1 MKTRKVKLHLI
12 IYMYAVAALL
22 LTGCENEI
30 PYNPGNRKPLIVMNA
45 LLDAGEAENYVYLHL
60 SEGYSIGK
68 VNQATLSLYVNGQLA
83 EEPQPMT
90 PQEIYEGITE
100 ETYGKDIYEQII
112 KNINFKK
119 FRLRTHFQPGDHIRL
134 EATAE
139 DGEYQ
144 VSSEVV
150 VPKPVLDI
158 QIDTCITKIFQWSS
172 MRSYRRILVT
182 LHDLPNEKNYY
193 RLDIQNKYRIYARYP
208 VPSLDENGKQET
220 DENGSPLV
228 WYKDTVF
235 NYTDRELI
243 NREDIILT
251 DGHIS
256 HSNQDEENGMFPS
269 ISNKYNIF
277 TDNQFTNSSATLKVY
292 TEFHLDNLSG
302 YNNVRST
309 RLSLTVRLLSLSKEE
324 YLYLK
329 GLNCMDDDDYDTTLM
344 EPVSLPSNVE
354 GGLGFVG
361 ISAEAKVNMEFPE
374 NPSWDPHPISFCP

>member
-1 MKTRKVKLHLI
+1 MKTRKAKLHLI
-12 IYMYAVAALL
+12 IYMCTFVTLL

-30 PYNPGNRKPLIVMNA
+30 PYNPGNQKPLIVMNA
-45 LLDAGEAENYVYLHL
+45 LLDAGEAENFVYLHL
-60 SEGYSIGK
+60 SEGYNIGK
-68 VNQATLSLYVNGQLA
+68 INQATLSLYVNGQLA

-90 PQEIYEGITE
+90 PQDIYEGITE
-100 ETYGKDIYEQII
+100 EAYGKDLYEQII
-112 KNINFKK
+112 KNIKYKK
-119 FRLRTHFQPGDHIRL
+119 FRLRTHFQPGDRIRL

-158 QIDTCITKIFQWSS
+158 QVDTCITKIFQWNS
-172 MRSYRRILVT
+172 MRSYRRIQVT

-193 RLDIQNKYRIYARYP
+193 RLDIQNNYHVNARYP
-208 VPSLDENGKQET
+208 VPELNEDGSPVT
-220 DENGSPLV
+220 DEYGMPLC
-228 WYKDTVF
+228 WYKDTAF
-235 NYTDRELI
+235 YYTDRELI

-256 HSNQDEENGMFPS
+256 HSDQDEDNEMFPS

-277 TDNQFTNSSATLKVY
+277 TDNQFSNSSATLKVY
-292 TEFHLDNLSG
+292 TALGLDYLNG
-302 YNNVRST
+302 YDNVYSRL
-309 RLSLTVRLLSLSKEE
+309 LSLSVRVLSLSKEE

-344 EPVSLPSNVE
+344 EPVSLPSNVQ

-361 ISAEAKVNMEFPE
+361 ISSQAKIEMEFPKD
-374 NPSWDPHPISFCP
+374 SRWD

>member
-1 MKTRKVKLHLI
+1 MKTRKAKLHLI
-12 IYMYAVAALL
+12 IYMYVVSALL

-30 PYNPGNRKPLIVMNA
+30 PYNPSNQKPLIVMNA
-45 LLDAGEAENYVYLHL
+45 MLDAGEAENFVYLHL

-68 VNQATLSLYVNGQLA
+68 INQATLSLYVNGQLA

-90 PQEIYEGITE
+90 PQEIYEGLSE

-112 KNINFKK
+112 KDIKYKK
-119 FRLRTHFQPGDHIRL
+119 FCLRTHFQPGDNIRL
-134 EATAE
+134 EATAKN
-139 DGEYQ
+139 GEYL
-144 VSSEVV
+144 VSSEVI

-158 QIDTCITKIFQWSS
+158 QVDTCITKILQWNS
-172 MRSYRRILVT
+172 MRDYRRVMVT

-193 RLDIQNKYRIYARYP
+193 RLDIQNNYHVNARYP
-208 VPSLDENGKQET
+208 VPLLNEDDTSLDW
-220 DENGSPLV
+220 
-228 WYKDTVF
+228 WYKDTIF

-256 HSNQDEENGMFPS
+256 YSDQDEENEMFPS

-277 TDNQFTNSSATLKVY
+277 TDNQFPNSSATLKVY
-292 TEFHLDNLSG
+292 TALGLYYLSG
-302 YNNVRST
+302 YGSVHSRL
-309 RLSLTVRLLSLSKEE
+309 LSLRVRVLSLSKEE

-344 EPVSLPSNVE
+344 EPVSLPSNVQ

-361 ISAEAKVNMEFPE
+361 VSASAEVNMVFPE
-374 NPSWDPHPISFCP
+374 NPRWN

>member
-1 MKTRKVKLHLI
+1 MKTRKAKLHLI
-12 IYMYAVAALL
+12 TYMYAVAALL
-22 LTGCENEI
+22 LTSCENEI
-30 PYNPGNRKPLIVMNA
+30 PYNPGNQKPLIVMNA
-45 LLDAGEAENYVYLHL
+45 MLDAGEVENFVYLHL

-68 VNQATLSLYVNGQLA
+68 INQATLSLYVNGQLA

-90 PQEIYEGITE
+90 PQEIYEGLNE
-100 ETYGKDIYEQII
+100 ETYGKDLYEQII
-112 KNINFKK
+112 KNINYKK
-119 FRLRTHFQPGDHIRL
+119 FRLHTHFQPGDNIRL

-139 DGEYQ
+139 NGEYL

-150 VPKPVLDI
+150 VPQPVLDI
-158 QIDTCITKIFQWSS
+158 QVDTCITKIFQWNS
-172 MRSYRRILVT
+172 MRDYRRILVT

-193 RLDIQNKYRIYARYP
+193 RLDIQNNYHVNARYP
-208 VPSLDENGKQET
+208 VPSLNEDGSQET
-220 DENGSPLV
+220 DEDGTPLY
-228 WYKDTVF
+228 WYKDTIF

-256 HSNQDEENGMFPS
+256 HSDQDEENEMFPS

-277 TDNQFTNSSATLKVY
+277 TDNQFPNSSATLKVY
-292 TEFHLDNLSG
+292 TALGLDYLSG
-302 YNNVRST
+302 YDSVYS
-309 RLSLTVRLLSLSKEE
+309 RLLSLSVRVLSISKEE

-344 EPVSLPSNVE
+344 EPVSLPSNVQ

-361 ISAEAKVNMEFPE
+361 VSASAEVNMEFPE
-374 NPSWDPHPISFCP
+374 SPHWN

>member
-1 MKTRKVKLHLI
+1 MKTRKTKLHLI
-12 IYMYAVAALL
+12 TYIVAALL

-45 LLDAGEAENYVYLHL
+45 LLDAGSTENFVYLHL
-60 SEGYSIGK
+60 SEGYNIGR
-68 VNQATLSLYVNGQLA
+68 VNQATLSLYVNGQLT

-90 PQEIYEGITE
+90 PQEIYEGLSE
-100 ETYGKDIYEQII
+100 ENYGKDVYEQII
-112 KNINFKK
+112 KNIKFKK
-119 FRLRTHFQPGDHIRL
+119 FRLRTNFHPGDRIRL

-139 DGEYQ
+139 EGEYR
-144 VSSEVV
+144 VSSEVI
-150 VPKPVLDI
+150 VPQPI
-158 QIDTCITKIFQWSS
+158 QKIQVDTCISKILQWSS
-172 MRSYRRILVT
+172 MRNYRKIEVT

-193 RLDIQNKYRIYARYP
+193 RLDIQNNYRIYARYP
-208 VPSLDENGKQET
+208 VPSLDENGKQKT

-228 WYKDTVF
+228 WHKDTVF

-256 HSNQDEENGMFPS
+256 HSDQDEENEMFPS

-277 TDNQFTNSSATLKVY
+277 TDNQFSNSSATLKVY
-292 TEFHLDNLSG
+292 TAFHLDYLSG
-302 YNNVRST
+302 YDSVRST
-309 RLSLTVRLLSLSKEE
+309 LLSLTVRLLSISKEE
-324 YLYLK
+324 YLYMK

-344 EPVSLPSNVE
+344 EPVSLPSNVQ

-361 ISAEAKVNMEFPE
+361 VSAEARINMEFPE
-374 NPSWDPHPISFCP
+374 KSRWD

>member
-1 MKTRKVKLHLI
+1 MKTRKAKLHLI

-22 LTGCENEI
+22 LTSCENEI
-30 PYNPGNRKPLIVMNA
+30 PYNSGNRKPLIVMNA
-45 LLDAGEAENYVYLHL
+45 LLDAGETENFVYLHL
-60 SEGYSIGK
+60 SEGNSIGR
-68 VNQATLSLYVNGQLA
+68 VNRATLSLYVNGQLT

-90 PQEIYEGITE
+90 PQEIYEGLSE
-100 ETYGKDIYEQII
+100 ESYGKDIYEQII
-112 KNINFKK
+112 KNIKFKK
-119 FRLRTHFQPGDHIRL
+119 FRLRTQFQPGDHIRL

-139 DGEYQ
+139 DGEYK

-150 VPKPVLDI
+150 VPKPVLNI
-158 QIDTCITKIFQWSS
+158 QVDTCITKIFQWNS

-182 LHDLPNEKNYY
+182 LNDLPNEKNCY
-193 RLDIQNKYRIYARYP
+193 RLDIQNNYHVNARYP
-208 VPSLDENGKQET
+208 LPSLNEDGSQKT
-220 DENGSPLV
+220 DEDGSFLY

-256 HSNQDEENGMFPS
+256 HSDQDEDNEMFPS

-292 TEFHLDNLSG
+292 TALSLDYLSG
-302 YNNVRST
+302 YDSVHST
-309 RLSLTVRLLSLSKEE
+309 LLSLTVRLLSISKEE

-361 ISAEAKVNMEFPE
+361 ISAQAKVNMEFPE
-374 NPSWDPHPISFCP
+374 KSRWD

>member
-1 MKTRKVKLHLI
+1 MKTRKVKLYLI
-12 IYMYAVAALL
+12 IYIVTALL

-30 PYNPGNRKPLIVMNA
+30 SYNSRNQKPLIVMNA
-45 LLDAGEAENYVYLHL
+45 LLDAGSTENFVYLHL
-60 SEGYSIGK
+60 SEGYSIGRI
-68 VNQATLSLYVNGQLA
+68 NQATLSLYVNGQLT

-90 PQEIYEGITE
+90 PQEIYEGLSE
-100 ETYGKDIYEQII
+100 ENYGKDVYEQII
-112 KNINFKK
+112 KNIKFKK
-119 FRLRTHFQPGDHIRL
+119 FRLRTTFHPGDRIRL

-139 DGEYQ
+139 EGEYR
-144 VSSEVV
+144 VSSEVI
-150 VPKPVLDI
+150 VPQPVQSI
-158 QIDTCITKIFQWSS
+158 KVDTCISKILQWSS
-172 MRSYRRILVT
+172 MRDYRKIEVT
-182 LHDLPNEKNYY
+182 LHDLPNAKNYY
-193 RLDIQNKYRIYARYP
+193 RLDIQNNYRIYARYP
-208 VPSLDENGKQET
+208 VPSLDEDGKQET
-220 DENGSPLV
+220 NENGTPLV

-256 HSNQDEENGMFPS
+256 HSDQDEENAMFPS

-292 TEFHLDNLSG
+292 TAFHLDYLSG
-302 YNNVRST
+302 YDSVHST
-309 RLSLTVRLLSLSKEE
+309 LLSLTVRLLSLSKEE

-361 ISAEAKVNMEFPE
+361 ISAEANVNIEFPVKPGW
-374 NPSWDPHPISFCP
+374 N

>member
-12 IYMYAVAALL
+12 IYIYAVAALL

-30 PYNPGNRKPLIVMNA
+30 PYNPGNQKPLIVMNA

-60 SEGYSIGK
+60 SEGNSIGK

-83 EEPQPMT
+83 EEPQPMS
-90 PQEIYEGITE
+90 PQEIYEGINE
-100 ETYGKDIYEQII
+100 DTYGKDIYEQII
-112 KNINFKK
+112 KNISFKK
-119 FRLRTHFQPGDHIRL
+119 FRLRTHFQPGDRIRL

-139 DGEYQ
+139 EGEYR

-150 VPKPVLDI
+150 VPKSVKDI
-158 QIDTCITKIFQWSS
+158 QVDTCITKIFRWNS
-172 MRSYRRILVT
+172 MRDYRKIQVT

-193 RLDIQNKYRIYARYP
+193 RLDIQNNYRINARYP
-208 VPSLDENGKQET
+208 VPSLNEDGSQVT
-220 DENGSPLV
+220 DENGSPLY
-228 WYKDTVF
+228 WFKDTVF

-256 HSNQDEENGMFPS
+256 HSDQDEDNEMFPT

-277 TDNQFTNSSATLKVY
+277 TDNQFSNSSATLKVY
-292 TEFHLDNLSG
+292 TALGVDYLGIYDSVH
-302 YNNVRST
+302 ST
-309 RLSLTVRLLSLSKEE
+309 LLSLTVRLLSISKEE

-329 GLNCMDDDDYDTTLM
+329 GLNSMDDDDYDTTLM
-344 EPVSLPSNVE
+344 EPVSILSNVQ

-361 ISAEAKVNMEFPE
+361 VSAQAKVNMEFPK
-374 NPSWDPHPISFCP
+374 NPRWD